1 MTTRV
6 RCLFCGQFYGYL
18 GRTKH
23 MHKRQIY
30 YVLKGRKD
38 RTPYHTQQS
47 LRIGAVVS
55 KLGRVTGWG
64 WEGNNFVVHIG

>member
-1 MTTRV
+1 
-6 RCLFCGQFYGYL
+6 
-18 GRTKH
+18 